1 MNTQDILNIFLMLA
15 LIFFLVCFG
24 FITYFLIL
32 TLKAIRGLA
41 DNLEE
46 TAKDI
51 NSLKG
56 SLKMKFLT
64 ALPILLASLAG
75 KIIKKRR

>member
-1 MNTQDILNIFLMLA
+1 MNIILILLLA
-15 LIFFLVCFG
+15 ILVVCLSS
-24 FITYFLIL
+24 ITYFLIQA
-32 TLKAIRGLA
+32 LKAITRLA

-51 NSLKG
+51 NTLKG

-75 KIIKKRR
+75 KIIKRRR